1 MRRAGSGGFRQ
12 PWVPQHGVP
21 KRPGYPNL
29 ASCSPTWAPG
39 TSTWALQTGLG
50 SQEPPWGPS
59 GSVFEHVRRAPG
71 GLKPRKIQQKPRVLR
86 GFVLVG
92 VSARDPPKQA
102 QQTSKKRPPGGPGAA
117 QEAPGPAKE
126 APRRPQETPGAPQ
139 ERPKSRPSSASERPW
154 RPNGAHLAHK
164 SPPKGSRK
172 PFWNTPRCDFP
183 PSGVHFRMV
192 FHPPESMFKTVLWAK
207 PTQAYGQHRS
217 TLIYNF
223 CMWIS
228 TATDSRSIDR

>member
-1 MRRAGSGGFRQ
+1 M
-12 PWVPQHGVP
+12 
-21 KRPGYPNL
+21 
-29 ASCSPTWAPG
+29 
-39 TSTWALQTGLG
+39 STPRGLLEA
-50 SQEPPWGPS
+50 QK
-59 GSVFEHVRRAPG
+59 H
-71 GLKPRKIQQKPRVLR
+71 RKIQQKTRVLQ
-86 GFVLVG
+86 GSELFG
-92 VSARDPPKQA
+92 VSAHDPQKQA
-102 QQTSKKRPPGGPGAA
+102 QQTSQQRPPGAPGAT
-117 QEAPGPAKE
+117 QEDPGPAKE

-172 PFWNTPRCDFP
+172 PFWTPHGAIFHP
-183 PSGVHFRMV
+183 PGCNFRMV

-207 PTQAYGQHRS
+207 LTQAYGQHRS
-217 TLIYNF
+217 TPIYNF